1 MTTTPSFTS
10 PILLSKLPATGVTIF
25 SRMSALANEKG
36 AINLSQGFPDFPPDP
51 RLLERASQALLTGN
65 NQYSPMTGLPLL
77 REAIAGLIARH
88 YGRSVHVAD
97 EITVTSG
104 ASEAIFDAITALIKP
119 GDEVVLFDPA
129 YDLYEPAV
137 TLAGGVCKRVT
148 LTAPSFRPDWY
159 AFLEVLSDKTR
170 LVLINTPHNPTGS
183 CWLAEDL
190 EQLWQAVQHHDL
202 YVLSDEVYE
211 FIQFN
216 DEVVSVHKHPELAQR
231 SIVVSS
237 FGKSFHL
244 TGWKVGYVVAPANL
258 TAELRKVHQYV
269 TFCTATPLQQAL
281 AEHLLALPEESAGL
295 AGFYRQK
302 RDLLRNALANS
313 RFHLLPCDGTY
324 FQLLDYSD
332 ISDLDD
338 VAFCEWLIDE
348 IGVAAIPISVFYQT
362 PPDNQR
368 VIRLCFAKAD
378 DTLMEAAQRLSA
390 L

>member
-1 MTTTPSFTS
+1 MTPSFTA
-10 PILLSKLPATGVTIF
+10 PTLLSKLPATGVTIF
-25 SRMSALANEKG
+25 TKMSALANEKG

-77 REAIAGLIARH
+77 REAIADLIARH
-88 YGRSVHVAD
+88 YGRNVHVAD

-104 ASEAIFDAITALIKP
+104 ASEAIFDAITALIKL
-119 GDEVVLFDPA
+119 GDEVILFDPA
-129 YDLYEPAV
+129 YDLYEPTV
-137 TLAGGVCKRVT
+137 TLAGGICKRVS
-148 LTAPSFRPDWY
+148 LEAPTFRPDWQ
-159 AFLEVLSDKTR
+159 AFEATLTAKTR

-183 CWLAEDL
+183 CWLAEDV
-190 EQLWQAVQHHDL
+190 ERLWQAVQHRDV

-216 DEVVSVHKHPELAQR
+216 ESVVSVHKHQRLAER
-231 SIVVSS
+231 SIIVSS

-244 TGWKVGYVVAPANL
+244 TGWKVGYVVAPADI

-295 AGFYRQK
+295 AGLYRQK
-302 RDLLRNALANS
+302 RDVLRNALANS

-348 IGVAAIPISVFYQT
+348 VGVAAIPISVFYQT
-362 PPDNQR
+362 PPNGQR
-368 VIRLCFAKAD
+368 LIRLCFAKED
-378 DTLMEAAQRLSA
+378 DTLVEAAQRLSA